1 MIITGDGRII
11 IQDKMIRVLFFCS
24 FGIVLLFS
32 CNSNLELNSN
42 CIGLSKFE
50 TVASLYGVIGNVQP
64 KIKFD
69 LNGQGRIGGIQ
80 TFEVFKWEC
89 INDSLITILPTN
101 VDDELEHGTYKMLYY
116 DDLDNNELTFVK
128 LELLS
133 DEENDK
139 ATNLNKQQN
148 RLDTLIGG
156 DKILWLGENEIIL
169 VRVKDKEATKHNT
182 R

>member
-1 MIITGDGRII
+1 M
-11 IQDKMIRVLFFCS
+11 F
-24 FGIVLLFS
+24 
-32 CNSNLELNSN
+32 
-42 CIGLSKFE
+42 
-50 TVASLYGVIGNVQP
+50 
-64 KIKFD
+64 
-69 LNGQGRIGGIQ
+69 
-80 TFEVFKWEC
+80 
-89 INDSLITILPTN
+89 
-101 VDDELEHGTYKMLYY
+101 YY

-133 DEENDK
+133 DKENDK